1 LVTSLHIDRN
11 TSMHRDKYYFLLLLT
26 FLFGQLGFAQ
36 SGPHAPDI
44 NWQQI
49 DTKKFRLIFP
59 EGYDK
64 QGLRAAN
71 LIDYM
76 DQNAKRSIGELSEKI
91 NIVLHNQTIVP
102 NGFVGIAPF
111 RSEFFATP
119 PQSANFLGTT
129 EWIDAL
135 TIHEYRHVQQ
145 YANAKV
151 GLSKLMYI
159 FQGDNGWGLASS
171 ASIPGWFWEGDA
183 TIMETAL
190 SKGGRGRAPF
200 FTLQQ
205 RAILLNGRNYNYQK
219 ARNRSYKDLV
229 PNHYRLGYAML
240 MYGREKYGNDVWQ
253 SIFVDAARYKPL
265 LYSFSNA
272 LKRKTGFKTKE
283 FYKKTYQ
290 ELKQTY
296 TEQVNN
302 LDLSP
307 TEKINTAR
315 KKTVTNYR
323 FPYFLKSGEIICLKS
338 SFQKTDALILIEN
351 GKEKK
356 LTNIGFHIEKYLA
369 VTGNKAVWTEYEQDP
384 RRSKKN
390 YSNIVYYDLKT
401 KLKTRLTQDSRY
413 FSPTFSNSEGRIVA
427 VTVTPEQR
435 NGLVILNA
443 KNGETLN
450 ILPNSKNHFISFP
463 KWAENDTDIVYIA
476 KENSRLAIF
485 KYNLIDKTTDQLTN
499 WTHHTIADLFVKNK
513 SVYFTSSFSGIDNIY
528 RVSLDGK
535 KDIQQLTNLP
545 IGGYFP
551 SLSKDNKTMVFS
563 EFTDMGYELSN
574 LNLPSNNA
582 RNKALNIVE
591 PHQQDFYKAN
601 FYAKEEGGDIL
612 GNLPNDSYEIKQY
625 KGLFKGLTLHSW
637 NFTPSVAL
645 PTLDI
650 QVDNFLNDLSI
661 NVIGGYN
668 FNEETPVFITSAT
681 YGKWYSQL
689 TAFTSFSTRN
699 TEFLVSPDS
708 LQRQKFDQFSYGGQ
722 LSIPLT
728 WLKDNYGT
736 SLRTFGGF
744 AQRKG
749 TNVKFEEEGQEDFS
763 LGTIQ
768 LGFNVSH
775 MRRTALQNLAPRW
788 GQSLSIF
795 YQQTTD
801 TRTDRQIRLG
811 GSLLF
816 PGIGINH
823 SLKLGIGYQRELLR
837 NVYQFSDVFEY
848 TRGFTRILNDE
859 FLKLS
864 VDYQLPLAYPDWGF
878 WGITYFKR
886 ISINAFFDYGRRSIE
901 TSDLVD
907 NHNSVGAELIFDNNF
922 WNELPVTFGLRNSY
936 LLTRAS
942 NKYQFE
948 VFVKSFII
956 E

>member
-1 LVTSLHIDRN
+1 ML
-11 TSMHRDKYYFLLLLT
+11 RDKNYLLLLIT
-26 FLFGQLGFAQ
+26 FLFGQMGLAQ
-36 SGPHAPDI
+36 NGPHAPDI
-44 NWQQI
+44 KWQQI

-59 EGYDK
+59 EGFNK

-76 DQNAKRSIGELSEKI
+76 DQNAKRSIGDLSQKI
-91 NIVLHNQTIVP
+91 DIVLHNQTIVP

-119 PQSANFLGTT
+119 PQSANFLGTVD
-129 EWIDAL
+129 WLDVL
-135 TIHEYRHVQQ
+135 TIHEYRHAQQ

-190 SKGGRGRAPF
+190 TKGGRGRAPF

-205 RAILLNGRNYNYQK
+205 RATLLNRRNYSYQK
-219 ARNRSYKDLV
+219 ARNQSFKDLV

-272 LKRKTGFKTKE
+272 LKRKTGLKTKDL
-283 FYKKTYQ
+283 YKKTYQ
-290 ELKQTY
+290 QLRQTY
-296 TEQVNN
+296 TEQVDN

-307 TEKINTAR
+307 TEKIPTAR

-323 FPYFLKSGEIICLKS
+323 FPFALKDGKIICLKS
-338 SFQKTDALILIEN
+338 SYQKTDELILIEN
-351 GKEKK
+351 GREQK
-356 LTNIGFHIEKYLA
+356 LTTIGFHIEKYLA

-401 KLKTRLTQDSRY
+401 NQKTRLTADGRY
-413 FSPTFSNSEGRIVA
+413 FSPTFSYSEGRILV
-427 VTVTPEQR
+427 VTVTPGQR

-443 KNGETLN
+443 QNGQTLSV
-450 ILPNSKNHFISFP
+450 LPNPKNWFISFP
-463 KWAENDTDIVYIA
+463 KWAENDSDIVYVA
-476 KENSRLAIF
+476 KENSQIAIF
-485 KYNLIDKTTDQLTN
+485 KYNLIEKTSVQLTD
-499 WTHHTIADLFVKNK
+499 WTHHTIADLYVQNR

-528 RVSLDGK
+528 KVSLDDKQGVE
-535 KDIQQLTNLP
+535 QLTTLP
-545 IGGYFP
+545 IGGYYP
-551 SLSKDNKTMVFS
+551 SLAKDDKTLIFS
-563 EFTDMGYELSN
+563 EFTDMGYELSS
-574 LNLPSNNA
+574 LNLSQNNA
-582 RNKALNIVE
+582 RNKRIKIVE

-601 FYAKEEGGDIL
+601 LYAKEEGGDIL
-612 GNLPNDSYEIKQY
+612 DNLPDESYEVKRY
-625 KGLFKGLTLHSW
+625 KGLFKGLRLHSW
-637 NFTPSVAL
+637 NLTPSVAL

-650 QVDNFLNDLSI
+650 QMDNFLNDFSI

-668 FNEETPVFITSAT
+668 LNEESPVFITSAT
-681 YGKWYSQL
+681 YGKWYPQL
-689 TAFTSFSTRN
+689 TAFTSFTTRN
-699 TEFLVSPDS
+699 TEFLASPDS
-708 LQRQKFDQFSYGGQ
+708 LQRQNFDQLSFGGRVA
-722 LSIPLT
+722 IPLT

-736 SLRTFGGF
+736 TLNTFGGYT
-744 AQRKG
+744 QRK
-749 TNVKFEEEGQEDFS
+749 VSDAKYEEELQEDFS

-768 LGFNVSH
+768 LGFNVAH
-775 MRRTALQNLAPRW
+775 IRRTALQNLAPRW
-788 GQSLSIF
+788 GQSLSIL

-801 TRTDRQIRLG
+801 SRTDRQIRLG

-823 SLKLGIGYQRELLR
+823 SLKLGMGYQRELLK
-837 NVYQFSDVFEY
+837 NVYQFADAFEY
-848 TRGFTRILNDE
+848 PRGFNRILNDE

-864 VDYQLPLAYPDWGF
+864 VDYQLPLAYPDWGI

-886 ISINAFFDYGRRSIE
+886 ISVNAFFDYGRRRVE
-901 TSDLVD
+901 TNDLTD
-907 NHNSVGAELIFDNNF
+907 NFNSVGAEIVFDNTF

-936 LLTRAS
+936 LLTQEAD
-942 NKYQFE
+942 KYQFE
-948 VFVKSFII
+948 VFVKSFLV